1 MTIRPYLQLLI
12 IPAVFVLDRV
22 TKSIIVAKVTAW
34 DNFPVIPGLFSI
46 VHTRNRGAAF
56 GFLNE
61 SDSPWRGVV
70 LIGVASIVMGMV
82 ATMLWQ
88 SFRSREPQSA
98 WLRAGLALVLGG
110 AAGNMFD
117 RVTAGSVTDF
127 LLFYWGDA
135 QFPAFNVADSAI
147 TAGAC
152 CLFIDMLRTKRPAV
166 TGSAEALNR
175 KY

>member
-1 MTIRPYLQLLI
+1 MKPAGYLQLLI
-12 IPAVFVLDRV
+12 IPAVFALDRV
-22 TKSIIVAKVTAW
+22 TKAIVEARETAW
-34 DNFPVIPGLFSI
+34 DNFPVIPRFFSI

-61 SDSPWRGVV
+61 SNSPWRSVI
-70 LIGVASIVMGMV
+70 LIGVAALVMAMV
-82 ATMLWQ
+82 AGMLYQ
-88 SFRSREPQSA
+88 SFRSREPQTA
-98 WLRAGLALVLGG
+98 WLRIGLALVLGG

-147 TAGAC
+147 TGGAC
-152 CLFIDMLRTKRPAV
+152 CLFMDMLRAKSPAV
-166 TGSAEALNR
+166 AGS
-175 KY
+175 